1 MEWKAK
7 EGKGRDYVSGYK
19 KKEDELSIWS
29 VWVRWHGMKRTWTEG
44 RKEGRKEGTHR
55 MEKVVELLINA
66 TEDHPLNGVL

>member
-44 RKEGRKEGTHR
+44 RKEGTHR